1 MKKIILMS
9 TVLFFGLFGS
19 AQANNKN
26 HSEQAIEHANTAI
39 VHGSS
44 GHSVILVEHLEESLK
59 HTKNF
64 SESVIGESKTHSDA
78 AINALN
84 NAIVH
89 GRVGH
94 SEEAIKLVEQA
105 LVHLKELKI

>member
-1 MKKIILMS
+1 MKKTILI
-9 TVLFFGLFGS
+9 TAVLFLGLLGS
-19 AQANNKN
+19 AEANNKN

-39 VHGSS
+39 VHGSA
-44 GHSVILVEHLEESLK
+44 GHAAILVEHLEESLK
-59 HTKNF
+59 HIKNF
-64 SESVIGESKTHSDA
+64 SESASAETKVHSDA

-94 SEEAIKLVEQA
+94 SEEATKLVEQA

>member
-1 MKKIILMS
+1 MKKTILI
-9 TVLFFGLFGS
+9 TAILFLSLLGP

-39 VHGSS
+39 VHGNL
-44 GHSVILVEHLEESLK
+44 GHSAILVEHIEESLK
-59 HTKNF
+59 HAKNF
-64 SESVIGESKTHSDA
+64 SESLSGENKVHNDA

-89 GRVGH
+89 GKVGH
-94 SEEAIKLVEQA
+94 ADEATKLVEQA
-105 LVHLKELKI
+105 LAHFKEIK